1 MSLSRSPFLDKVV
14 ANLLRS
20 NPVIN
25 NSLFLQAFNP
35 FKAER
40 EAMEFLKDPS
50 SPELA
55 SFNKAFSNG
64 LNAKGV
70 MPNLFQSFTIK
81 LETMDRSRW
90 TPEPDPPCISSG
102 CLAAE
107 CAAGPSA
114 APSGGKA
121 RVVSTAKGGGGTGKG
136 KGPPGRG
143 GKGMGKGPPGRG
155 GKGKGKGPPGMGAL
169 GSKKSVDT
177 INRHWPAGKS
187 LRQMPG
193 CVLLVSI
200 WSTKCTPI

>member
-55 SFNKAFSNG
+55 SFNKACPSG

-70 MPNLFQSFTIK
+70 MAKLFHSFTIK
-81 LETMDRSRW
+81 LETMGRSRW

-114 APSGGKA
+114 APSGGK
-121 RVVSTAKGGGGTGKG
+121 GK
-136 KGPPGRG
+136 
-143 GKGMGKGPPGRG
+143 GKGPPGRG
-155 GKGKGKGPPGMGAL
+155 GKGKGKGPPGRGGKGKGKGAL